1 MSERTFSAIRW
12 REITPSDTAAIEPFP
27 VAIRANVGG
36 IIVCVGDD
44 GVAFPF
50 AVADGQILEV
60 QPIKVLATGTT
71 ATGIAG
77 LYN

>member
-1 MSERTFSAIRW
+1 MSERTFSATRW
-12 REITPSDTAAIEPFP
+12 AAITPSDTATIEPFP
-27 VAIRANVGG
+27 VSIRANVGG
-36 IIVCVGDD
+36 DIACVGSD
-44 GVAFPF
+44 GVAFTFTVTAGVTEP
-50 AVADGQILEV
+50 L